1 MQKLFKAMGVLI
13 LSLVVTSAFGQ
24 QRGQGMRQQ
33 DPEEMAKRQLEQMK
47 EIIKLQNEKEEKDI
61 KKVFVKY
68 AKERQK
74 MFSTTQRGCDPGT
87 NREKMNELTKK
98 QNEELKKI
106 LGEERFT
113 TYDEKMQELRRNR
126 TRRG

>member
-33 DPEEMAKRQLEQMK
+33 DPDEMAKRQLEQMK
-47 EIIKLQNEKEEKDI
+47 EIIKLQNEKEEKAI
-61 KKVFVKY
+61 KEVFVKY
-68 AKERQK
+68 ARERQK
-74 MFSTTQRGCDPGT
+74 MFSTMERGGDPGA
-87 NREKMNELTKK
+87 NREKMNEIINK
-98 QNEELKKI
+98 QNGELKKI
-106 LGEERFT
+106 LGEERFL